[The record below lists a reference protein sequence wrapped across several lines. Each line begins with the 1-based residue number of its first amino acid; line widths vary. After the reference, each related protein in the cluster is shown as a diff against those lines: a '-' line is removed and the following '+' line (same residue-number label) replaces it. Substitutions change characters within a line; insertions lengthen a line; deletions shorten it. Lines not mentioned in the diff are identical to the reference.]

1 MTRHHLT
8 DTEILAL
15 HFDAARPKGGPSDR
29 GRDGDTHDHMAA
41 CDTCQARGRAVTE
54 LLDNITRATAAES
67 DTLFGAD
74 LLARQHARIMGR
86 VAQECRSARIISF
99 PAAPQ
104 APVRPARG
112 GTRWVA
118 AAVAAGVILG
128 IVGEH
133 VTERIARGGRPA
145 RTFQPAVVQV
155 VSEPGVTVRTVS
167 AGSDDDFYGQVEL
180 AYGSAG
186 PAALRPLDVL
196 TPRVSDVRE

>member
-8 DTEILAL
+8 DTELLAL
-15 HFDAARPKGGPSDR
+15 HFESPRPQGGHADAAGSEA
-29 GRDGDTHDHMAA
+29 HHHMADCA
-41 CDTCQARGRAVTE
+41 TCQARGRAVTE
-54 LLDNITRATAAES
+54 LLDDVTRAATADS
-67 DTLFGAD
+67 DAHFGPE

-86 VAQECRSARIISF
+86 VAHECRSARIISF

-104 APVRPARG
+104 AAPRHVRG

-133 VTERIARGGRPA
+133 VTQRIARGGRPM
-145 RTFQPAVVQV
+145 RTFPAPVAQV
-155 VSEPGVTVRTVS
+155 MSEPGVAVRAVS
-167 AGSDDDFYGQVEL
+167 TSSDDDFYGQVEL
-180 AYGSAG
+180 AFGSAA

-196 TPRVSDVRE
+196 TPRVTDVRE

>member
-1 MTRHHLT
+1 
-8 DTEILAL
+8 
-15 HFDAARPKGGPSDR
+15 
-29 GRDGDTHDHMAA
+29 MAA

-54 LLDNITRATAAES
+54 LLDNVTRATAAET
-67 DTLFGAD
+67 DALFGAD

-104 APVRPARG
+104 APARPVRG

-133 VTERIARGGRPA
+133 VTERITRGGRPG

-155 VSEPGVTVRTVS
+155 VSEPGIAVRAVS

-180 AYGSAG
+180 AFGSAG

>member
-8 DTEILAL
+8 DTELLSL
-15 HFDAARPKGGPSDR
+15 HFDTP
-29 GRDGDTHDHMAA
+29 RDGDAQEHVHGCA
-41 CDTCQARGRAVTE
+41 TCQARGRAVTE
-54 LLDNITRATAAES
+54 LLDDVARASAAET
-67 DTLFGAD
+67 DALFGPE

-86 VAQECRSARIISF
+86 VAQECRSARILSF
-99 PAAPQ
+99 PAAPPV
-104 APVRPARG
+104 PVRHVRG

-133 VTERIARGGRPA
+133 VTARIARTSRPA
-145 RTFQPAVVQV
+145 RAFVQAPIVQV
-155 VSEPGVTVRTVS
+155 LTEPSVAVRAVSTS
-167 AGSDDDFYGQVEL
+167 SDDDFYGQVEL
-180 AYGSAG
+180 AFGSAA

>member
-1 MTRHHLT
+1 
-8 DTEILAL
+8 
-15 HFDAARPKGGPSDR
+15 
-29 GRDGDTHDHMAA
+29 
-41 CDTCQARGRAVTE
+41 VTE
-54 LLDNITRATAAES
+54 LLDNVTRATAGETDA
-67 DTLFGAD
+67 LFD
-74 LLARQHARIMGR
+74 DDMLARQRARIMGR

-104 APVRPARG
+104 APARPGRG

-133 VTERIARGGRPA
+133 VTQRIARSGRPA
-145 RTFQPAVVQV
+145 RGFQPQVVQV
-155 VSEPGVTVRTVS
+155 VAEPGIAVRAVS

-180 AYGSAG
+180 AVGSAA